1 MGRIPAGLGA
11 VVLVMRAFSRR
22 RARIVRAFGLLARC
36 VARRRFRAVVGARA
50 PRAPDRIVIRVIA
63 LLLAPQKKF
72 CNGAFALSSQ
82 SMCRASMERSGE
94 GFGERRNVNGRDDPL
109 PEWSAPM
116 QRWREAGEPF

>member
-1 MGRIPAGLGA
+1 MGESPPGLAPSCSLCVPFPG
-11 VVLVMRAFSRR
+11 V
-22 RARIVRAFGLLARC
+22 VRAFGLLARC

-50 PRAPDRIVIRVIA
+50 PRVPDRIVIRVIA
-63 LLLAPQKKF
+63 LLLAPQKI